1 MKEEPQRQLSD
12 AAADDLLGAPLGFA
26 SIIDVWGLDVRQ
38 RYFYLLKIDRK
49 VIRRARE
56 AAGCC
61 SLCLESTSFKEN
73 NEAFVSNRVM
83 QLEK

>member
-1 MKEEPQRQLSD
+1 MKEEPQRQLLD
-12 AAADDLLGAPLGFA
+12 AGADDHLGAPLGFS
-26 SIIDVWGLDVRQ
+26 SIIDVWCLDVRQ
-38 RYFYLLKIDRK
+38 HYFYLLKKHRK
-49 VIRRARE
+49 LVRRARE